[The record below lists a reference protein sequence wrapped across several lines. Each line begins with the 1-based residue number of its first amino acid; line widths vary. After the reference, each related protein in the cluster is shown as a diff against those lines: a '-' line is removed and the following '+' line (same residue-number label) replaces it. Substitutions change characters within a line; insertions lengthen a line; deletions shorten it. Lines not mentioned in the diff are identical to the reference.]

1 MNKLEYIPGDIVKI
15 EYGEATG
22 KIGFVTNTFLRRKG
36 CYSLVVFIGKG
47 FQGSSKDDWIQTY
60 NDEVS
65 PIPITTEILEKN
77 GWVKKVMSRGI
88 KNSHWVYTK
97 PDIEEYGY
105 FPIYIE
111 KGIGDEFDVYP
122 FTDNNVCKPIAY
134 IKYVHQ
140 LQHLLF
146 GLGLNSEMEVGMNK
160 QKCKHQINN
169 GWCKAR
175 GSGCIWSEYTPESC
189 LKREEV

>member
-1 MNKLEYIPGDIVKI
+1 MKNEYIAGDLVKF
-15 EYGEATG
+15 A
-22 KIGFVTNTFLRRKG
+22 TNTYTIVNFEENFLHNKI
-36 CYSLVVFIGKG
+36 CYALISTNSTKTAFVADRDIL
-47 FQGSSKDDWIQTY
+47 
-60 NDEVS
+60 
-65 PIPITTEILEKN
+65 PIPLTPEILEKN
-77 GWVKKVMSRGI
+77 GWVKKVMSRGV

-122 FTDNNVCKPIAY
+122 FTDNNVCKQIAY

-146 GLGLNSEMEVGMNK
+146 GLGLNSEMEV
-160 QKCKHQINN
+160 
-169 GWCKAR
+169 
-175 GSGCIWSEYTPESC
+175 
-189 LKREEV
+189 